1 VQVTEL
7 QKKSEDENL
16 ERVVQRN
23 PWLKMGGYCN
33 DHNAI
38 LSCELVARDQTMSAD
53 LETLQR
59 HTRRM
64 CIYTA
69 EDLREC
75 VSYRDIINSD
85 RYMFCIFLTAMRLI
99 SSLSEW

>member
-1 VQVTEL
+1 MQVTDL
-7 QKKSEDENL
+7 QKKSEYGNL
-16 ERVVQRN
+16 ERAVRRN

-33 DHNAI
+33 DHNAT
-38 LSCELVARDQTMSAD
+38 LSCELAARDQTMNAD
-53 LETLQR
+53 LETLQKP
-59 HTRRM
+59 TRKM

-75 VSYRDIINSD
+75 VSYGDINSD
-85 RYMFCIFLTAMRLI
+85 CYMFCIFLTAMRLV